1 MRFAPSYS
9 REWESLDVVILVI
22 RKTQK
27 REVLRDRSQLVYLGE
42 KKGDECLEGV
52 AVCKRVV
59 EKCYGVSEI
68 TKLGC
73 GHGLP

>member
-52 AVCKRVV
+52 AG
-59 EKCYGVSEI
+59 EETS
-68 TKLGC
+68 
-73 GHGLP
+73 GL